1 MSENDKQ
8 FLLNKIK
15 ELNADLV
22 QKDRIIENFKKEMI
36 SANKRL
42 ESLIAQI
49 NRHYKL
55 LQKLQYQLV
64 PTELP
69 NIPGFDFSHKFLP
82 SFISGGDYF
91 DIYNEKKNLKFGVFV
106 SSCSGHSASALLLS
120 VLLKS
125 SEELDKTK
133 YTSSKKMLMSLLK
146 ELKEELGEAD
156 RVSLIYAT
164 IDRRTL
170 QIKVSRLGSC
180 LGYILRGKELIPLGV
195 ESSEFSNDFHD
206 EINEAQLILEPKD
219 QLIFVS
225 SGLIKV
231 QNLEGEEFGLE
242 RLFQSALGA
251 ASGVHELR
259 NSILMAVKKHSQGG
273 ELKQDLTVVTASVKG
288 NVLKL
293 AGS

>member
-15 ELNADLV
+15 ELNADLI
-22 QKDRIIENFKKEMI
+22 QKDRIIENFKKEML

-55 LQKLQYQLV
+55 LQRLQYQLV
-64 PTELP
+64 PTDLP
-69 NIPGFDFSHKFLP
+69 NVPGFDFSHQFLP
-82 SFISGGDYF
+82 SYISGGDYF
-91 DIYNEKKNLKFGVFV
+91 DIYNEKKNLKFGIFV

-133 YTSSKKMLMSLLK
+133 YISPKKMLASLLG
-146 ELKEELGEAD
+146 ELKGQLEDAD

-170 QIKVSRLGSC
+170 KLNVSRLGSC
-180 LGYILRGKELIPLGV
+180 LGYILRNNELIPLG
-195 ESSEFSNDFHD
+195 SDNSEFSKDFSD
-206 EINEAQLILEPKD
+206 EIIESNLNLEPKD
-219 QLIFVS
+219 SVIFVS
-225 SGLIKV
+225 AGLTKV
-231 QNLEGEEFGLE
+231 QSLAGEEFGLE
-242 RLFQSALGA
+242 RLYQSILGA
-251 ASGVHELR
+251 SSGVHELR
-259 NSILMAVKKHSQGG
+259 NSILMAIKKHSQGG
-273 ELKQDLTVVTASVKG
+273 ELRQDLTVVTASVKG
-288 NVLKL
+288 SVLKL
-293 AGS
+293 ASS

>member
-1 MSENDKQ
+1 M
-8 FLLNKIK
+8 NKIK
-15 ELNADLV
+15 ELNADLM
-22 QKDRIIENFKKEMI
+22 QKDRIIENFKKEML

-69 NIPGFDFSHKFLP
+69 NVPGFEFSHKFAP
-82 SFISGGDYF
+82 SFINGGDYF
-91 DIYNEKKNLKFGVFV
+91 DIYNGKKNLKFGIFV

-120 VLLKS
+120 VLLKNS
-125 SEELDKTK
+125 QELDKTK
-133 YTSSKKMLMSLLK
+133 HISSKKMLNVLLK
-146 ELKEELGEAD
+146 ELKEQLGEAD

-170 QIKVSRLGSC
+170 QAKISRLGSC
-180 LGYILRGKELIPLGV
+180 LGYILRNNELIPMGE
-195 ESSEFSNDFHD
+195 ESPEFSTSFTE
-206 EINEAQLILEPKD
+206 EINEEKLNLESKD

-225 SGLIKV
+225 AGLVKI
-231 QNLEGEEFGLE
+231 QNLSGEEFGLE
-242 RLFQSALGA
+242 RLYQSIL
-251 ASGVHELR
+251 ASSGGVHELR
-259 NSILMAVKKHSQGG
+259 NSIFMAAKKHSQGG
-273 ELKQDLTVVTASVKG
+273 ELRQDLTVVTASVKG

-293 AGS
+293 ATT